1 MKKFLALLLALTMVL
16 SLAAC
21 GSTPAET
28 EAPAAEATEAPAA
41 AETTAAPVES
51 RPNRLIYG
59 STTEI
64 SGDLGNAW
72 WTNNASDMMVRE
84 LINDYAT
91 VTFDQFGTLIA
102 NPTVTKNI
110 ESVANEDGTAT
121 YTITINEG
129 LVYNNGEPI
138 SAKDFVAYLLVA
150 YSPAT
155 LEAGATM
162 AAVSIVGAEAY
173 QAGETKELAGVKLID
188 DYTFS
193 VQITADYATYYYA
206 MNYASVSPLYLPMY
220 TSAELTVK
228 DDGNGA
234 YLDGGELKAEEVNAS
249 RFIYEGRVSAGPYQ
263 IVSLDTGALTA
274 TLEINPNY
282 AGNFEGQKPSIQTL
296 VIVKSE
302 TETQFDAF
310 KTGEINLLDTLSD
323 GTEINTALD
332 LVETGNYNYITFDR
346 PGYGKI
352 QFQCDFGPT
361 QFVEV
366 RQAVAYLLNRPEFA
380 QTFTGGFG
388 SVVNGPYGTAMWMTR
403 DSEEVFNEKLNA
415 YDYNPDKAVELLV
428 AGGWT
433 LNAEGGEYTD
443 GIRYKEVTA
452 EEAGDYA
459 LNVKLADGRILMPLH
474 IMWSS
479 SEANPVSDLL
489 VTMLANGEQTSAAG
503 MKIEQTVMSFTDL
516 LNYMYR
522 DSSVNEKYGVPTYG
536 MYNLATNFTPIYDMS
551 FNWSSDPTYVAMGY
565 NTNYLFDD
573 TIDQLSMDMVYKVAP
588 GDDAGY
594 LDLWQQYIIRWNELL
609 PEIPLYSNQYYTV
622 FPTWLENY
630 VQSSYWDFQ
639 QAVVYASIAGA
650 E

>member
-1 MKKFLALLLALTMVL
+1 MKKFLALLLALVMVL

-21 GSTPAET
+21 GSSNTPA
-28 EAPAAEATEAPAA
+28 ATEAPKTETPAA
-41 AETTAAPVES
+41 TDAPVVK
-51 RPNRLIYG
+51 RANRLIYG

-72 WTNNASDMMVRE
+72 WTNNATDMLLRE

-91 VTFDQFGTLIA
+91 VTFDQFGAMVA
-102 NPTVTKNI
+102 NNTVTKSI
-110 ESVANEDGTAT
+110 ESVKNEDGTAT

-129 LVYNNGEPI
+129 LLYNNGEPI
-138 SAKDFVAYLLVA
+138 TAKDYVAYPLVQ

-155 LEAGATM
+155 LAAGATV
-162 AAVSIVGAEAY
+162 AAETIVGAKAY
-173 QAGETKELAGVKLID
+173 QKGEAKELAGVRLID

-193 VQITADYATYYYA
+193 VQISADYATYYYA
-206 MNYASVSPLYLPMY
+206 MSYASIAPLYLPMY
-220 TSAELTVK
+220 TTADLTVK

-249 RFIYEGRVSAGPYQ
+249 RFVYADRVSAGPYQ

-323 GTEINTALD
+323 GTEINSALD
-332 LVETGNYNYITFDR
+332 LVDTGDYNYITFDR
-346 PGYGKI
+346 PGYGKLM
-352 QFQCDFGPT
+352 FQCDFGPT
-361 QFVEV
+361 QFVAV
-366 RQAVAYLLNRPEFA
+366 RQAVAHLLNRPEFC
-380 QTFTGGFG
+380 QTFTAGFG
-388 SVVNGPYGTAMWMTR
+388 SVVHGPYGTAMWMTR
-403 DSEEVFNEKLNA
+403 DSEELFNEKLNT

-428 AGGWT
+428 ADGWT
-433 LNAEGGEYTD
+433 LNAEGGAYES

-452 EEAGDYA
+452 EEAGEYP
-459 LNVKLADGRILMPLH
+459 LNVTLADGRILMPLH

-479 SEANPVSDLL
+479 SEGNPVSDLL
-489 VTMLANGEQTSAAG
+489 VTMLANGEQTAAAG

-522 DSSVNEKYGVPTYG
+522 DSSVDAKYGVPTYG
-536 MYNLATNFTPIYDMS
+536 MYNLATNFTPVYDMS
-551 FNWSSDPTYVAMGY
+551 FNWSLDPEYVAMGY
-565 NTNYLFDD
+565 NTNYLFDE
-573 TIDQLSMDMVYKVAP
+573 TIDKLSMDMVYAVEP

-594 LDLWQQYIIRWNELL
+594 LAKWQEYVIRWNELL
-609 PEIPLYSNQYYTV
+609 PEVPLYSNQYYTV
-622 FPTWLENY
+622 FPNWLQDY

-639 QAVVYASIAGA
+639 QAVVYASIENA

>member
-1 MKKFLALLLALTMVL
+1 MKKFLAMLLALAMILSMV
-16 SLAAC
+16 AC
-21 GSTPAET
+21 GNNAAAPETTAPAAQET
-28 EAPAAEATEAPAA
+28 EAA
-41 AETTAAPVES
+41 AAPVET

-72 WTNNASDMMVRE
+72 WTNNASDKMVRD

-91 VTFDQFGTLIA
+91 VTFDQFGA
-102 NPTVTKNI
+102 MVPNATVTKNI
-110 ESVANEDGTAT
+110 ESVMNEDGTAT
-121 YTITINEG
+121 YTITVNEG
-129 LVYNNGEPI
+129 LVYNNGEAMN
-138 SAKDFVAYLLVA
+138 AKDFVAYLLVA

-173 QAGETKELAGVKLID
+173 QKGETKELAGVRLID

-193 VQITADYATYYYA
+193 VQITADYANYYYA
-206 MNYASVSPLYLPMY
+206 MNYASVLPLYLPMY

-234 YLDGGELKAEEVNAS
+234 YLDGGELVAEEVNAS
-249 RFIYEGRVSAGPYQ
+249 RFVYEGRVTAGPYQ
-263 IVSLDTGALTA
+263 IVSLDTGSLTA

-282 AGNFEGQKPSIQTL
+282 NGNFEGQKPSIQTL

-323 GTEINTALD
+323 GTEINSALD
-332 LVETGNYNYITFDR
+332 LVETGDYQYITFDR

-366 RQAVAYLLNRPEFA
+366 RHAVAYLLNRPEFA
-380 QTFTGGFG
+380 QTFTAGFG
-388 SVVNGPYGTAMWMTR
+388 SVVHGPYGTAMWMTR
-403 DSEEVFNEKLNA
+403 DSEELFNEKLNDYA
-415 YDYNPDKAVELLV
+415 YNPETAVEVLV
-428 AGGWT
+428 SGGWT
-433 LNAEGGEYTD
+433 LDKDGNEYAGEGL
-443 GIRYKEVTA
+443 RYKEVTA

-489 VTMLANGEQTSAAG
+489 VTMLANGEQTAAAG

-522 DSSVNEKYGVPTYG
+522 DSSVDAKYGVPTYG

-551 FNWSSDPTYVAMGY
+551 FNWSSDPTYVEMGY

-573 TIDQLSMDMVYKVAP
+573 TIDQLSMDMVYDVAS
-588 GDDAGY
+588 GDDAAY

-609 PEIPLYSNQYYTV
+609 PEVPLYSNQYYTV
-622 FPTWLENY
+622 FPNWLQNY
-630 VQSSYWDFQ
+630 VQSSYWEF
-639 QAVVYASIAGA
+639 ANAIVYASIENA